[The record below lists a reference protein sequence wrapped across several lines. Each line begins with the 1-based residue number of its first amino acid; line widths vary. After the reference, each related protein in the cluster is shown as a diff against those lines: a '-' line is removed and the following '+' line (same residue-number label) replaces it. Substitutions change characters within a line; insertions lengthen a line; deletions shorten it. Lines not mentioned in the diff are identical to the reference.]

1 MGGEDS
7 SISDDSSAIVFEAA
21 HFRPQ
26 TIAGRARA
34 FGMQTDSSYRF
45 ERGVDAMMPDV
56 ATHYASWLI
65 TAIAGGR
72 AGPLT
77 DKRLKRFL
85 PRRPPI
91 RVWHQNVNRLLGTE
105 IPKREARAILSRI
118 GSPLS
123 ETAGGW
129 RLRPPS
135 YRFDLERECDLIE
148 EIARVRGYDAI
159 PANRPHMPATAR
171 VGSETDVPASRIKQ
185 VLTERG
191 YREAIT
197 YSFVDQALQERLA
210 PRAGSLALAN
220 PLTDKMNVMRNSL
233 WAGLLQAAMANM
245 NRQHGRVRLFEAGKV
260 FRVNGSGMREVPV
273 VGGVVSG
280 PVHPVQWGLE
290 TRKAD
295 FFDVKSDVEALLSL
309 SGRGEAFGFNRG
321 EHDAL
326 HPGQAA
332 VIELEGRTV
341 GRLGR
346 MHPAL
351 QAELDIDAPLYLFE
365 LDMQAI
371 EHRRLPQFQGV
382 SRFPA
387 IRRDLSLTV
396 EREQP
401 VAELTGAVRET
412 AGEMLAEMEI
422 FDLYHPPRETSSGKS
437 VGIGLTLRN
446 SSRTLKD
453 QEVEAVIEK
462 ILDVLHKRFGA
473 RLRT

>member
-1 MGGEDS
+1 
-7 SISDDSSAIVFEAA
+7 
-21 HFRPQ
+21 
-26 TIAGRARA
+26 
-34 FGMQTDSSYRF
+34 
-45 ERGVDAMMPDV
+45 
-56 ATHYASWLI
+56 
-65 TAIAGGR
+65 
-72 AGPLT
+72 
-77 DKRLKRFL
+77 
-85 PRRPPI
+85 
-91 RVWHQNVNRLLGTE
+91 
-105 IPKREARAILSRI
+105 
-118 GSPLS
+118 
-123 ETAGGW
+123 
-129 RLRPPS
+129 
-135 YRFDLERECDLIE
+135 
-148 EIARVRGYDAI
+148 
-159 PANRPHMPATAR
+159 
-171 VGSETDVPASRIKQ
+171 
-185 VLTERG
+185 
-191 YREAIT
+191 
-197 YSFVDQALQERLA
+197 
-210 PRAGSLALAN
+210 
-220 PLTDKMNVMRNSL
+220 
-233 WAGLLQAAMANM
+233 
-245 NRQHGRVRLFEAGKV
+245 
-260 FRVNGSGMREVPV
+260 
-273 VGGVVSG
+273 
-280 PVHPVQWGLE
+280 VQWGLE

-309 SGRGEAFGFNRG
+309 SGRGEAFDFNPG

-332 VIELEGRTV
+332 DIELDGRTV

-365 LDMQAI
+365 LDMEAV
-371 EHRRLPQFQGV
+371 EHRRLPHFQGV

-401 VAELTGAVRET
+401 VAALTGAVRET